1 MGGVEGKGRG
11 AETKEDR
18 ETDNGVT
25 LTARM
30 QAGAKVCVCSWGGD
44 EVEPS
49 SSRTEGRFECNA
61 QLHVHEW
68 RSPGHKMIKMLRLLE
83 IVADAMC

>member
-1 MGGVEGKGRG
+1 MEGHGVRRQ
-11 AETKEDR
+11 EDR
-18 ETDNGVT
+18 ETHNGVT